1 MTALRIASF
10 LAGLAV
16 AGSTLMSAIRTV
28 VLPRAQQVRITRLVF
43 SVLRVVFDR
52 MARPSRPFD
61 ERDRIMAVYAPIA
74 LLVLPVAWV
83 VLILLGYAL
92 MFTGLGLSPSDAF
105 TESGSSLLTLGIRPP
120 EGLGAI
126 ALAFTEATIGLGI
139 IALLISYLPSIYGA
153 FTRRET
159 AVSLLETFAGSPPSP
174 REYILRHHLIN
185 GLAFLD
191 DTWIRWQTWFADIE
205 ESHTSIAAV
214 CFFRSP
220 QPEQSWITAAGCV
233 LDAAALTASTLDIER
248 EPRAELCLR
257 AGYVSLRR
265 IADFFAIPHDPN
277 PAPGDPISITRR
289 EYDEV
294 VDDLAA
300 AGLPIKEDR
309 EQTWSDFR
317 GWRVNYDTVLL
328 ALVALT
334 MAPAAEW
341 SSDRAPRRE
350 RPSLTRWRRHRR

>member
-1 MTALRIASF
+1 MIVLRIAVF
-10 LAGLAV
+10 LIGLAV
-16 AGSTLMSAIRTV
+16 VGNTLMSAIRTV
-28 VLPRAQQVRITRLVF
+28 VLPRAQQVRITRF
-43 SVLRVVFDR
+43 IFAGLRIIFDWL
-52 MARPSRPFD
+52 ARPSRPFD
-61 ERDRIMAVYAPIA
+61 ERDRIMAVYGPIA
-74 LLVLPVAWV
+74 LLVLLVAWV
-83 VLILLGYAL
+83 VLILLGYSL
-92 MFTGLGLSPSDAF
+92 MFAGLGLTPFDAF

-120 EGLGAI
+120 VGLGALV
-126 ALAFTEATIGLGI
+126 LAFSEATIGLGI

-159 AVSLLETFAGSPPSP
+159 AVSLLETYAGSPPSP
-174 REYILRHHLIN
+174 RDYLLRHHLIH
-185 GLAFLD
+185 GLEFLD
-191 DTWIRWQTWFADIE
+191 DTWIRWQTWFADVE

-265 IADFFAIPHDPN
+265 IADFFGIPHNADPS
-277 PAPGDPISITRR
+277 PEDPISITRR
-289 EYDEV
+289 EYDDA
-294 VDDLAA
+294 VDHLAA
-300 AGLPIKEDR
+300 AGLPIKADR
-309 EQTWSDFR
+309 EQAWRDFR

-334 MAPAAEW
+334 MAPPAEW
-341 SSDRAPRRE
+341 SSDRAPSWE
-350 RPSLTRWRRHRR
+350 HTPLTRWGRRR